1 MPPARR
7 LSPRQRAGATTLA
20 LAVLLSL
27 GLLVLV
33 PAAPLLAWF
42 GAINLV
48 ALLTYGYDKTIAG
61 GARWRVPEAI
71 LLGLALIGGSL
82 GAAVGMLLFRHKT
95 SKPAFLIPFGLIVLI
110 QLGMLVAWSRW
121 S

>member
-7 LSPRQRAGATTLA
+7 FSPRRHAGATTLA

-33 PAAPLLAWF
+33 PADPLLVWL

-48 ALLTYGYDKTIAG
+48 ALLTYGYDKAIAG
-61 GARWRVPEAI
+61 GARWRVPEAV
-71 LLGLALIGGSL
+71 LLGLALLGGTL
-82 GAAVGMLLFRHKT
+82 GAAAGMLLFRHKT
-95 SKPAFLIPFGLIVLI
+95 SKPAFLIPFGLIVLLQFGLLI
-110 QLGMLVAWSRW
+110 VVWGL
-121 S
+121 